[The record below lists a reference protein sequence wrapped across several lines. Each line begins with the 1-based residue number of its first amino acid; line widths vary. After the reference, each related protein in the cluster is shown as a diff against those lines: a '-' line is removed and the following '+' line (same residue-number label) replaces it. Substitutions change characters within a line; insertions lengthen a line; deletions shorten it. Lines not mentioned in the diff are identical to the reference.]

1 MAGSMNNIAKKC
13 FPKAVLV
20 TDRFHVQ
27 KLALE
32 AVQEL
37 RIKHRWEA
45 IDAENDAIEKAEKP
59 KERICS

>member
-1 MAGSMNNIAKKC
+1 M
-13 FPKAVLV
+13 FPKIQV

-32 AVQEL
+32 ALQEI

-45 IDAENDAIEKAEKP
+45 LWI
-59 KERICS
+59 ERIKL

>member
-1 MAGSMNNIAKKC
+1 MAGSMELIAKRS

-27 KLALE
+27 QLATE
-32 AVQEL
+32 ALQEI

-45 IDAENDAIEKAEKP
+45 IDAENEAI
-59 KERICS
+59 